1 MLREEGEMLEG
12 WVHSGRLIVRQW
24 IVYQIAERIK
34 KEDCLA
40 SDVKGGGGAGIER
53 EVVREQGEVD

>member
-12 WVHSGRLIVRQW
+12 WVHSGGLIVRQW
-24 IVYQIAERIK
+24 IVDQIAERRR

-40 SDVKGGGGAGIER
+40 SDVKGKWRGRDRER
-53 EVVREQGEVD
+53 SS